1 MSPQAQLVM
10 LLWLPVIFYLFSRYP
25 SQKAILLSFI
35 GGLLFLP
42 QRAGF
47 KLPLIPDYEGMVATC
62 YGILIATFIYD
73 SQRFNDF
80 KWQWI
85 DLPMVCWC
93 ICPMF
98 SSLTNDLGAYDGFNG
113 ALEQTAVWGLPY
125 LLGRLYLGNLD
136 GLKELALTMLKG
148 GIIYT
153 PLCLYE
159 IKMSPVFHLIIYGYY
174 AHPSGNSQASRGS
187 TWRPS
192 VFMEHGLLVAMFM
205 FTVTLIAIWLWQS
218 KTVKEIWGQSIQTWS
233 IILVLTFVLMKS
245 SGSYGYLIY
254 GLIILFVA
262 KFVKSNI
269 PLFLLIFII
278 VYYLYLGVTGNF
290 DGEGL
295 VDWISKTYSPDRAY
309 SLGYRLKNEE
319 VLRVKAQER
328 MLFGW
333 GGWGRNR
340 IYEYNW
346 RGELVDVSVTD
357 SLWIIVFGINGV
369 FGLVSI
375 TTSLLLPVVVFA
387 QFRYPPKTWFHPK
400 VAPSAVL
407 AVCLSLFM
415 LDCLLNVT
423 TNPTF
428 PLICGGIS
436 GLVVKE
442 PESLT
447 SENKVSKKSVLKKLA
462 NRGFARR
469 QAFPKKR
476 FFGNR
481 PPRLS

>member
-1 MSPQAQLVM
+1 
-10 LLWLPVIFYLFSRYP
+10 
-25 SQKAILLSFI
+25 
-35 GGLLFLP
+35 
-42 QRAGF
+42 
-47 KLPLIPDYEGMVATC
+47 
-62 YGILIATFIYD
+62 
-73 SQRFNDF
+73 
-80 KWQWI
+80 
-85 DLPMVCWC
+85 
-93 ICPMF
+93 
-98 SSLTNDLGAYDGFNG
+98 
-113 ALEQTAVWGLPY
+113 
-125 LLGRLYLGNLD
+125 
-136 GLKELALTMLKG
+136 
-148 GIIYT
+148 
-153 PLCLYE
+153 
-159 IKMSPVFHLIIYGYY
+159 
-174 AHPSGNSQASRGS
+174 
-187 TWRPS
+187 
-192 VFMEHGLLVAMFM
+192 MEHGLLVAMFM

-233 IILVLTFVLMKS
+233 IILVLTFILMKS

-269 PLFLLIFII
+269 PLFLLMFII

-290 DGEGL
+290 NGEAI
-295 VDWISKTYSPDRAY
+295 VDWISKTYSPERAY

-400 VAPSAVL
+400 VAPSAAL

-415 LDCLLNVT
+415 VDCLLNVT

-481 PPRLS
+481 PPRLL